1 MGFGATRA
9 AGDACAYASC
19 RGPGA
24 PMREA
29 ADPCLT
35 PWLAALWYDALDGR
49 RIEVFFLP
57 VGPMKTETLAEEK
70 AAPRRRSTRILLR
83 IPLIINAV
91 GESVETEWEPV
102 ETITVSQH
110 GGMVRAKQNFQ
121 VGDTL
126 EIRVRNKDRSARAR
140 VAWRS
145 TQVTPHGV
153 ELGFEILDQEGFWE
167 ISFPPDRWSATRRP
181 RSDKP

>member
-1 MGFGATRA
+1 MRQAI
-9 AGDACAYASC
+9 D
-19 RGPGA
+19 RG
-24 PMREA
+24 
-29 ADPCLT
+29 LT
-35 PWLAALWYDALDGR
+35 PWLTALWYDALGGGR
-49 RIEVFFLP
+49 TEVFFLP
-57 VGPMKTETLAEEK
+57 VASMKTETLAEEK

-102 ETITVSQH
+102 ETITVSEH

-126 EIRVRNKDRSARAR
+126 EIRVRDKDRSARAR

-167 ISFPPDRWSATRRP
+167 ISFPPDRWSARRHP

>member
-1 MGFGATRA
+1 
-9 AGDACAYASC
+9 
-19 RGPGA
+19 
-24 PMREA
+24 MRQSV
-29 ADPCLT
+29 DPSLT
-35 PWLAALWYDALDGR
+35 PCLAALWYDALDRR

-83 IPLIINAV
+83 VPLIINAV

-126 EIRVRNKDRSARAR
+126 EIRVRDKDRSAHAR

-145 TQVTPHGV
+145 TQVTPRGV

-167 ISFPPDRWSATRRP
+167 ISFPPDRWSTKR
-181 RSDKP
+181 